1 MNHAQKSSAIPE
13 LTQAWTTLQGYA
25 PLRQI
30 RSETDYLRMR
40 ELTDLLADSAADD
53 EDHPL
58 FSLFEIAM
66 DLIARWEEQNVLI
79 PAAAPA
85 EVLRFLLTEHGL
97 KQKDLSDIASETLV
111 SDILAGRRAISKR
124 LAKALS
130 ARFHVDIAAFIA

>member
-13 LTQAWTTLQGYA
+13 LTQAWRTLQGYA

-40 ELTDLLADSAADD
+40 ELADLLADSAADD

-66 DLIARWEEQNVLI
+66 DLIARWEEQHVTI

-85 EVLRFLLTEHGL
+85 EVLRFLLNEYGL